1 MQESR
6 DTVTR
11 ASMADESAA
20 IRCEQADPAT
30 LRLHVSGRWKIDG
43 ATPAADEVLQQAQS
57 LPGLAR
63 ITVDAQQVA
72 AWDSTLITFLLK
84 LQAHCSQKGLT
95 FDPQGLPSGI
105 QGLLKLATAVPAREG
120 ARRMSGKEPFLARL
134 GDAALRA
141 KGEIADILAFIGE
154 AFLALCRLFAGRA
167 QFQKSDLLGFIRD
180 CGPQALPIVTLIS
193 LLVGLIL
200 AFVGAIQLLMFGAQI
215 YVANLVAVA
224 MVRVMGAVMAA
235 VIMSGRTGAA
245 FAAQLGTMQVNEE
258 IDALKTLGIS
268 PMDFLVLPRMLALV
282 VMMPFLCVYA
292 DLMGIIG
299 GMIVGVGMLNLGLI
313 EYLNQTQASLSL
325 SYFWIGLFYSAVFGV
340 LIALSGCLRGM
351 QCGRSASAVGEATT
365 SAVVTSIV
373 AIVVA
378 TAVITFAFNV
388 LGI

>member
-1 MQESR
+1 MPDSRNTSDRLTAGESVAVR
-6 DTVTR
+6 WERTD
-11 ASMADESAA
+11 
-20 IRCEQADPAT
+20 QAT

-43 ATPAADEVLQQAQS
+43 TTPSADETLQQAQS
-57 LPGLAR
+57 QQGLTR

-72 AWDSTLITFLLK
+72 AWDSTLITFLLRLK
-84 LQAHCSQKGLT
+84 THCSQKGLT
-95 FDPQGLPSGI
+95 FDPQGLPAGI

-120 ARRMSGKEPFLARL
+120 ARRTEDKEPFLARL
-134 GDAALRA
+134 GDSALRVKNEA
-141 KGEIADILAFIGE
+141 AEVLSFIGE
-154 AFLALCRLFAGRA
+154 AFLALCRFFAGRA
-167 QFQKSDLLGFIRD
+167 QFQRADLLGFIRD

-235 VIMSGRTGAA
+235 VIMAGRTGAA

-268 PMDFLVLPRMLALV
+268 PMEFLVLPRMLALV
-282 VMMPFLCVYA
+282 IMMPILCVYA
-292 DLMGIIG
+292 DIMGILG
-299 GMIVGVGMLNLGLI
+299 GLIVGVGMLNLGLI
-313 EYLNQTQASLSL
+313 EYLNQTKASLSL

-378 TAVITFAFNV
+378 TALITFAFNV
-388 LGI
+388 IGI